1 MLRINGHWE
10 SVANLRDI
18 SNIIRENY
26 NRELADEMDK
36 LIKIQ
41 EDEIRYLNLELLNAP
56 IYDNGDDEWCD
67 D

>member
-10 SVANLRDI
+10 IVSSLQDVAK
-18 SNIIRENY
+18 IIREYY

-36 LIKIQ
+36 LIEIQ
-41 EDEIRYLNLELLNAP
+41 EDEIRHLTLELLNAP
-56 IYDNGDDEWCD
+56 IYDDDDLYD